1 MKSDLISKK
10 YTGLLGGVVLLI
22 LSLIALDWAY
32 QIISPVFN
40 PLLFAAVFAVVFYPI
55 YEFFVRKTKSEV
67 LSSLLTSF
75 ILVIVVLALLSF
87 VIYLAV
93 GEVVSITKVLTNNF
107 DFQSLS
113 YLQDQAKF
121 QELVDQTITTL
132 NSFLGNIPFLN
143 TSISDIVTQILRS
156 IPPLL
161 QELSSGIINVF
172 RIGLGSAGSGIASLI
187 IFFVSF
193 YFLLMDGKKFV
204 EYTFQLL
211 PIHALHERQITKRF
225 SSLCFAWIVVSFLL
239 AFIQGTFATIGFA
252 IIGVPSPFI
261 WGIVSMVAS
270 FIPFIGAAIIWASI
284 GVIYLILGYYGQGIF
299 ILIWGALL
307 ISSSDNLLRP
317 FLLKEGVK
325 IHPFILFIAVFGGFF
340 AFKVPGLIIGPLIM
354 VFISTL
360 LYIYQLEFGD
370 ELARIHDGDHHE

>member
-1 MKSDLISKK
+1 MGGLI
-10 YTGLLGGVVLLI
+10 LLI
-22 LSLIALDWAY
+22 LSLVAAFWAY
-32 QIISPVFN
+32 QILSPVFN
-40 PLLFAAVFAVVFYPI
+40 SLLFAAVFAVVFYPVH
-55 YEFFVRKTKSEV
+55 EFFVRKTKSEV
-67 LSSLLTSF
+67 LSSLLTCF
-75 ILVIVVLALLSF
+75 ILVIVVSALLSF

-107 DFQSLS
+107 DFQSLD
-113 YLQDQAKF
+113 YLRDQAKF
-121 QELVDQTITTL
+121 QELVDQTIATL
-132 NSFLGNIPFLN
+132 NSLLGNIPFLN
-143 TSISDIVTQILRS
+143 ASLSEIVTEILRS
-156 IPPLL
+156 IPPLI
-161 QELSSGIINVF
+161 QELSSSIVNFI
-172 RIGLGSAGSGIASLI
+172 RIGLGSATNGIVHLI

-193 YFLLMDGKKFV
+193 FFLLMDGKKFV

-225 SSLCFAWIVVSFLL
+225 SNLCFAWIVVSFLL

-261 WGIVSMVAS
+261 WGIVCMVAS
-270 FIPFIGAAIIWASI
+270 FIPFIGAAIVWGSI
-284 GVIYLILGYYGQGIF
+284 GIIYLILGYYGQGIF

-325 IHPFILFIAVFGGFF
+325 IHPFILFLAVFGGFL